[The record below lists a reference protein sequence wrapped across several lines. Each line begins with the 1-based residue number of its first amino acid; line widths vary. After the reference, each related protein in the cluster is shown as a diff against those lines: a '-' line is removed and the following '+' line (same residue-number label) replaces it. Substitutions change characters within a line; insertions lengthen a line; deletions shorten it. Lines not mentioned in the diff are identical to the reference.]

1 MRLRFAFIALWI
13 SGSACANG
21 LLPPDQVTDPSTV
34 GILPNASQAD
44 IETEVARVR
53 AALVREVPRL
63 IIDSADSEQKWIA
76 GSKAALVVA
85 GRTVETPQLLVVVN
99 RNPAVQQ
106 MRIILAVPGGRWQS
120 LGGSNVSTGQAN
132 RRGYFLTPTGVFQ
145 HTDAIVDW
153 RAEGTYNEEHIR
165 GLGLKGMRVWDF
177 GWQRAK
183 AGWGEGD
190 ELDIR
195 LLMHAT
201 DPNYLERRLGQTAS
215 KGCVRIAGSMNV
227 FLDRHGVLDADVER
241 AAKTDSRYEDLL
253 LPVRT
258 PTALAGN
265 TMIVIDSAAI
275 R

>member
-21 LLPPDQVTDPSTV
+21 LLSPDRVTDPPTV
-34 GILPNASQAD
+34 GTLSNASQAD
-44 IETEVARVR
+44 IETEVVRLR
-53 AALVREVPRL
+53 AALVREVPGL

-76 GSKAALVVA
+76 GSKATLVAA

-132 RRGYFLTPTGVFQ
+132 RRGYFLTPTGVFL

-183 AGWGEGD
+183 AGWGEAD

-201 DPNYLERRLGQTAS
+201 DPNYLEQRLGQTAS
-215 KGCVRIAGSMNV
+215 KGCVRIAASMNV

-241 AAKTDSRYEDLL
+241 AAKTDSRYEDVL

-258 PTALAGN
+258 PTPLAGN
-265 TMIVIDSAAI
+265 TMIVIDSAEI